1 MRDMRPKPEWT
12 RQQNA
17 APNAA
22 GAVVTE
28 HHRLLLQA
36 ALGDGA
42 QAESAFKTW
51 RARVPLDDIEPSAYR
66 VLGHIVDTAIRN
78 RVDDPEMPR
87 IRGVLKHTWIT
98 NMRRMRALDKAL
110 YSLQCAGIQVMVL
123 KGAALFA
130 RYPALCT
137 QLAVGDFDIPV
148 RPADGPRT
156 IDTLMK
162 AGFRP
167 RELLPERFVAA
178 DFEKQHALSFEHNT
192 VGGEI
197 DVHWWPLPRWTSQ
210 AYVDELF
217 ARSELAD
224 LEGRRIKIPG
234 LSDHLLLTLAR
245 SQLWDH
251 DEIFTR
257 TIETVQI
264 LRGCKGRIDWQ
275 RVAALA
281 TRFHCTTIATAI
293 LRLARSEL
301 QVSVPDAVMDEL
313 ARGRSLLDKL
323 DLAIGRRPF
332 AERTPVAHFC
342 QRTIGLVR
350 SDPKLSP
357 SLLGTA
363 RDLIAHR
370 TFRDAVRSIAF
381 EELPRFPGRSAR
393 RLWRAFI
400 SRNEK
405 LATSGVD
412 YVVGFSRPEKTGR
425 WTDGFGAV
433 MTVPIKAEVG
443 SHARIGLTVRP
454 LLTAHRRSFVTE
466 ICAGQS
472 LLFRKVF
479 TAADPVPARLTIKA
493 EIVKIAAF
501 RGAVLAFDLPDAVRL
516 TSLGLSEDSR
526 LLGLHVEGIEV
537 VAPALPRIEA
547 LAH

>member
-224 LEGRRIKIPG
+224 LEGRKIENPG
-234 LSDHLLLTLAR
+234 IVGSSAPDPGAIPTLGPRRDLHANHR
-245 SQLWDH
+245 DSANIAWL
-251 DEIFTR
+251 
-257 TIETVQI
+257 
-264 LRGCKGRIDWQ
+264 Q
-275 RVAALA
+275 RP
-281 TRFHCTTIATAI
+281 H
-293 LRLARSEL
+293 RLAAGGGACHPL
-301 QVSVPDAVMDEL
+301 
-313 ARGRSLLDKL
+313 SLHHNRH
-323 DLAIGRRPF
+323 G
-332 AERTPVAHFC
+332 H
-342 QRTIGLVR
+342 
-350 SDPKLSP
+350 S
-357 SLLGTA
+357 
-363 RDLIAHR
+363 
-370 TFRDAVRSIAF
+370 
-381 EELPRFPGRSAR
+381 
-393 RLWRAFI
+393 
-400 SRNEK
+400 
-405 LATSGVD
+405 
-412 YVVGFSRPEKTGR
+412 
-425 WTDGFGAV
+425 
-433 MTVPIKAEVG
+433 
-443 SHARIGLTVRP
+443 
-454 LLTAHRRSFVTE
+454 
-466 ICAGQS
+466 
-472 LLFRKVF
+472 
-479 TAADPVPARLTIKA
+479 PART
-493 EIVKIAAF
+493 V
-501 RGAVLAFDLPDAVRL
+501 G
-516 TSLGLSEDSR
+516 
-526 LLGLHVEGIEV
+526 
-537 VAPALPRIEA
+537 VASQRS
-547 LAH
+547 